1 MKKLL
6 LVELTE
12 QEFEDR
18 RGKTFGTAGTNQSS
32 APTKY
37 PTTKGKDG
45 HEYHSTI
52 SFDTYE
58 EYLEYNK
65 PTF

>member
-1 MKKLL
+1 MKNYL

-12 QEFEDR
+12 KEFEDR
-18 RGKTFGTAGTNQSS
+18 RGKTFGTAGTNKSS
-32 APTKY
+32 AITKY
-37 PTTKGKDG
+37 PTVKGSNG
-45 HEYHSTI
+45 QEYHSTV